1 MTSHPEF
8 GHDTKATEVADA
20 FSRQIKDRIVAITGI
35 SRGGIGGATALA
47 FAKHDPAL
55 LILISRTQSKLDEIA
70 ADINMMKPK
79 IKVKCVLV
87 DLVSQASVRHAADE
101 VRSLTTRIDILINN
115 AGLTSFK
122 RKWSP
127 ERIDVQLAGNHI
139 GPFLLTNLLM
149 DRILAAA
156 SASPPGST
164 RVINVSS
171 GAHRMAP
178 FRFHDYNLEG
188 KPVPPEE
195 EDKLAGWPEELRT
208 PVDGYVSF
216 HAYCQSKTA
225 SVLFTVELNRR
236 LYGKGVVSYSIHP
249 GTIHTEG
256 QRGMDPAMI
265 AALAETL
272 KQSNP
277 KPSIEEGAS
286 TTMIAA
292 LDPGLIEIKGSSY
305 LEDCQLNAAEPH
317 ATDAKNAEKLW
328 TLSEDLVNQAF

>member
-1 MTSHPEF
+1 M
-8 GHDTKATEVADA
+8 EVTGAPQA
-20 FSRQIKDRIVAITGI
+20 PLYGSRQKIRYELFGSVLPNLGSLAITGI

-79 IKVKCVLV
+79 MKVKCVLV

-115 AGLTSFK
+115 AGLTSFR

-156 SASPPGST
+156 IASPPGST

-171 GAHRMAP
+171 GAHRLAP

-195 EDKLAGWPEELRT
+195 EDKLAGWPEALRK

-225 SVLFTVELNRR
+225 SILFTVELNRR
-236 LYGKGVVSYSIHP
+236 LYGRGVVSYSIHP

-256 QRGMDPAMI
+256 QR
-265 AALAETL
+265 
-272 KQSNP
+272 
-277 KPSIEEGAS
+277 
-286 TTMIAA
+286 
-292 LDPGLIEIKGSSY
+292 EIKGSSY
-305 LEDCQLNAAEPH
+305 LEDCQLN